1 MGKITAA
8 AMAVPVFVRLY
19 APVLVR
25 RTLAGR
31 TGVGIGLVAIAGILI
46 LGLAVPGATTA
57 RLPVSVVKAAEA
69 SLMGSIQTDQPLR
82 EPIVLTFSESMD
94 AATLA
99 NAITVRPQTPLDLAW
114 DAAGKVLSISTA
126 TGWQPG
132 TYYTITVGT
141 GALDRS
147 GRNLAAPAR
156 ASFTTRATIGGRI
169 DASEPAVNGALP
181 TASSFTVAYTGP
193 VNVAEAEG
201 AVRIVPAV
209 QGSFDTGLTGM
220 GGTLLTFVP
229 AGLLAANTDYSI
241 SIDGVVHDLDG
252 AQTATPSALVVH
264 TVTSASVVRF
274 RPLNGTNGVLRT
286 AALSVRFTAAM
297 DRASTAAAF
306 SARVGA
312 ARLKGRITWAEG
324 DTVLVF
330 EPASA
335 LSYGAKVVM
344 QVAGSARDLLGTP
357 IGAARSATFV
367 AEKKPAPATVA
378 ARQAVS
384 RSSGT
389 SGSATAH
396 IATGGS
402 VVGSASWHAVELYYL
417 QLMNCTRGGGWVTS
431 GGDCSSPG
439 GSGIA
444 PLILSPGISD
454 RVSRPY
460 AKFLATRD
468 ICSHF
473 ADGNPGNRLRAE
485 GYAGDYRENLG
496 CLGGNPYASALSTHL
511 FFQSEKPCG
520 GYCHYANI
528 MSASMK
534 YVGIGLWIADGR
546 LRLVI
551 DFWQG

>member
-1 MGKITAA
+1 MRKITAA
-8 AMAVPVFVRLY
+8 AMAVPIFARLY

-31 TGVGIGLVAIAGILI
+31 AGVGIGLVAIAGILI

-57 RLPVSVVKAAEA
+57 RLPVSVVPAAEA
-69 SLMGSIQTDQPLR
+69 ALRGSIQTHQPLR
-82 EPIVLTFSESMD
+82 APIVLAFSEPMD
-94 AATLA
+94 AATLGK
-99 NAITVRPQTPLDLAW
+99 AITVSPQAPLDLSW
-114 DAAGKVLSISTA
+114 DAAGKVLSISTI
-126 TGWQPG
+126 TGWRPG

-156 ASFTTRATIGGRI
+156 ASFTTRTAIGGRI
-169 DASEPAVNGALP
+169 DASEPSVKGTLP
-181 TASSFTVAYTGP
+181 TSSAFTVAYTGP

-201 AVRIVPAV
+201 ALRIVPAV
-209 QGSFDTGLTGM
+209 QGAFHAGSTGM

-229 AGLLAANTDYSI
+229 AGPLAANTDYSI
-241 SIDGVVHDLDG
+241 SIDGVVHDPDG
-252 AQTATPSALVVH
+252 AETATPSALVVH

-274 RPLNGTNGVLRT
+274 RPLDRMSGVLRT

-306 SARVGA
+306 SAQVGA
-312 ARLKGRITWAEG
+312 AKLKGRITWAEG

-335 LSYGAKVVM
+335 LAYGAKVVM
-344 QVAGSARDLLGTP
+344 QVAGSARDVLGTP
-357 IGAARSATFV
+357 IGAARSATF
-367 AEKKPAPATVA
+367 ASEKKPAPARVA
-378 ARQAVS
+378 TRQTVS
-384 RSSGT
+384 RSSGAA
-389 SGSATAH
+389 GSTTAH

-417 QLMNCTRGGGWVTS
+417 KLMNCTRGGGWVTS
-431 GGDCSSPG
+431 TGDCSSPG

-460 AKFLATRD
+460 AKLLTANG

-473 ADGNPGNRLRAE
+473 VGGTPGDRLRAE